1 IKAESIS
8 TSELTVTVFPEACQ
22 KENFDVIIP
31 EDPVFQPDTVEVNP
45 LIKRIGSFS
54 ADSVYIACIGIPYP
68 IAFLQA
74 SGNTVTVNSEVEI
87 DSAFMLADSIVN
99 FVYPFT
105 AVDDSGVIQIT
116 DIEDLVL
123 ALTLCGSAP
132 PPTTATCPGEDA
144 HVLLFFN
151 ALNILTL
158 NNYVYE
164 INYPVN
170 LIVEGTQVTIN
181 SDSQYLPAIG
191 GSPFNYKE
199 TDLVYPITI
208 TQFGQD
214 IQLNND
220 ADVCAFYETL
230 DEPCTNKPAHIQFFF
245 NEGGGVPIDCA
256 YFINYPVNI
265 TSNGTPI
272 SIPSR
277 EDYLNELDASP
288 TAYNDIQLVYPVS
301 ISKASN
307 GQQVSF
313 AVDADICQYLD
324 NCQ

>member
-1 IKAESIS
+1 MNIPYKIS
-8 TSELTVTVFPEACQ
+8 LSLLLLGILFSACQ

-116 DIEDLVL
+116 DIEDFLL

-132 PPTTATCPGEDA
+132 PPTACPGEDA

-170 LIVEGTQVTIN
+170 MIVEGNPVTLN
-181 SDSQYLPAIG
+181 NDDQYLPAVG
-191 GSPFNYKE
+191 GSPFDLLE

-208 TQFGQD
+208 TQFGRD
-214 IQLNND
+214 IQLNSD

-230 DEPCTNKPAHIQFFF
+230 DEDCTNKPAHIQFFF
-245 NEGGGVPIDCA
+245 NEGSGAPVNCA
-256 YFINYPVNI
+256 YFINYPLSI
-265 TSNGTPI
+265 TTNGNTI
-272 SIPSR
+272 LIQSR
-277 EDYLNELDASP
+277 DDYLNELNASP
-288 TAYNDIQLVYPVS
+288 TAYNDIDLVYPVS
-301 ISKASN
+301 ATKFAN
-307 GQQVSF
+307 GQQVNVGS
-313 AVDADICQYLD
+313 ATDMCQYLD

>member
-1 IKAESIS
+1 MNIPYKIS
-8 TSELTVTVFPEACQ
+8 LSLFFLGILFSACQ
-22 KENFDVIIP
+22 KENFDIITP
-31 EDPVFQPDTVEVNP
+31 EDPKFQPDTVEVNP

-54 ADSVYIACIGIPYP
+54 ADSVYIVCIRIPYP
-68 IAFLQA
+68 VAFLQA
-74 SGNTVTVNSEVEI
+74 SGDTITVNSEVEI

-99 FVYPFT
+99 FIYPFT

-116 DIEDLVL
+116 DIEDFLL
-123 ALTLCGSAP
+123 ALRLCGSAP
-132 PPTTATCPGEDA
+132 PATACPGEDA
-144 HVLLFFN
+144 HTLLFFN

-170 LIVEGTQVTIN
+170 LIVEGTQVTIT

-230 DEPCTNKPAHIQFFF
+230 DEACTNKPAHIQFFF
-245 NEGGGVPIDCA
+245 NEGGGAPIDCA

-301 ISKASN
+301 VSKASD

-313 AVDADICQYLD
+313 ATDADICQYLD